1 MPSHVRKQNHKRI
14 ESFRQT
20 TDPMMS
26 TNPTMSTNQMMPT
39 QQMMPTDPTMSTNQM
54 MPTSAPLTMDMDRCY
69 NNLGN
74 KLMNFTIPAEN
85 EENCIRMIKESNEN
99 NKLESDNMKLC
110 LDNINQDVLTNCFVP
125 RTEPFRQTE
134 NSDEGKMSCGKIL
147 CILVVIFLLY
157 MLFKGNTKNKTG
169 MKQHLQYFFF

>member
-20 TDPMMS
+20 TDPMMP
-26 TNPTMSTNQMMPT
+26 TNP
-39 QQMMPTDPTMSTNQM
+39 M
-54 MPTSAPLTMDMDRCY
+54 MPTSAPLTMDMCY

-74 KLMNFTIPAEN
+74 KLINFTIPAEN